1 MVCCAALRGAAL
13 SLGPLLCLPSAV
25 PAAMAHP
32 LPSTKLA
39 NQLCRWS
46 DDCPETWGH
55 DNHLCC
61 ASSNPPIRAV
71 FSTTNC
77 RWSDDYPKTWSLRT
91 IPRWFQPCVDLC
103 STNSAGGRT
112 TTRRRGSLRST
123 CPPTSSG
130 CGRSSS
136 SRWVPKVWAN
146 VCPCVI
152 SHRSAV
158 GAAAG
163 ECPGA
168 GVGPCLMRPRPAEGA
183 AAGGRRHLRG
193 RSACA
198 CFYSRLPVGCGAL
211 AIGACL
217 GMPHRAPVTRPAL
230 AACSCAADHTP
241 FSVLPP
247 PAGRAWVV

>member
-1 MVCCAALRGAAL
+1 MLWCAVLRCAVLRCRLGRCFACRLPCLLPWHTHFPQPNWPTNSAGGRTTALKHG
-13 SLGPLLCLPSAV
+13 GMTTISAV
-25 PAAMAHP
+25 LVPTLQSAP
-32 LPSTKLA
+32 CSP
-39 NQLCRWS
+39 
-46 DDCPETWGH
+46 
-55 DNHLCC
+55 
-61 ASSNPPIRAV
+61 
-71 FSTTNC
+71 
-77 RWSDDYPKTWSLRT
+77 
-91 IPRWFQPCVDLC
+91 QP
-103 STNSAGGRT
+103 TAGGRT

-247 PAGRAWVV
+247 PAGRAWLV